1 MTTTETWPRA
11 VLHALRPDR
20 AALRVPEWAGAVA
33 GTLVVG
39 VVLASISDAFL
50 TSRNLLNVLAQV
62 SVFGLLAAGQTFVI
76 VARGLDLSVAATA
89 AFAGTLVGVLS
100 VDLGYGGEVAIVLA
114 LLGGAAIGLAHG
126 ALVAYAGLPAFIV
139 TLGGLSI
146 WRGAALELTGG
157 INNTGL
163 PEELQFL
170 SRGSVNGVPVPVLLM
185 LVVFVLCSIVL
196 TQTRFGIN
204 LYAIGGEE
212 QAAVRAGVPVRRY
225 VASAYVI
232 CSSLAALGGIV
243 LVGRLNSAGGSVAAS
258 YELNVIAA
266 VVIGGTSLFGGV
278 GSVWGAFFGALLM
291 GVIQNGMNLL
301 GISSFLQM
309 IVLGSIIILAIA
321 ADVARK
327 RYVGRTS

>member
-1 MTTTETWPRA
+1 MTTTETRSRS
-11 VLHALRPDR
+11 VFGSLRR
-20 AALRVPEWAGAVA
+20 GRTALRVPEWAGAA
-33 GTLVVG
+33 LGTLAVG
-39 VVLASISDAFL
+39 AVLVSVSDVFL

-89 AFAGTLVGVLS
+89 AFAGTIVGVLS
-100 VDLGYGGEVAIVLA
+100 VELGYGGAAAIALA
-114 LLGGAAIGLAHG
+114 LLAGAGIGLVQG
-126 ALVAYAGLPAFIV
+126 ALIAYAGLPAFIV

-163 PEELQFL
+163 PPELLFL
-170 SRGSVNGVPVPVLLM
+170 ARGSVNGLPVPVLLM
-185 LVVFVLCSIVL
+185 LVVFVLCWIVL
-196 TQTRFGIN
+196 GQTRFGVN

-225 VASAYVI
+225 VAGAYVI
-232 CSSLAALGGIV
+232 CSSLAALGGLV

-309 IVLGSIIILAIA
+309 IVLGAIIVVAIA
-321 ADVARK
+321 ADVVRK
-327 RYVGRTS
+327 RYVGRTP